1 MTSRTVTTME
11 ELKRAKEEKVEKI
24 IVEGK
29 LADNLVKS
37 KKIATLSAASLTALT
52 AAIATAAASIAAAPV
67 TGGISTIAAPVS
79 LAVIA
84 PIATSTGL
92 SATTIA
98 FLVSIGTGGV
108 AVIVALLKGYT
119 IEADL
124 KNSRVT
130 LYRK

>member
-11 ELKRAKEEKVEKI
+11 ELKKAKEENVEKI
-24 IVEGK
+24 IVEGI
-29 LADNLVKS
+29 LAENLVKS
-37 KKIATLSAASLTALT
+37 RKVATLSAASLAALT

-67 TGGISTIAAPVS
+67 TGGLSAIAAPVS

-92 SATTIA
+92 SAATVA
-98 FLVSIGTGGV
+98 FLVTIGTSGI

>member
-11 ELKRAKEEKVEKI
+11 ELKRAKEENVEKI

-67 TGGISTIAAPVS
+67 TGGISTIAAPAS

-84 PIATSTGL
+84 PIAASTGL

-98 FLVSIGTGGV
+98 FLVSVGTGGV

>member
-11 ELKRAKEEKVEKI
+11 ELKRAKEENVEKI

-29 LADNLVKS
+29 LAENLVKS
-37 KKIATLSAASLTALT
+37 KKIATLSTASLTALT
-52 AAIATAAASIAAAPV
+52 AAIATAAASIATAPV

-79 LAVIA
+79 LAVMA
-84 PIATSTGL
+84 PIAASTGL

-98 FLVSIGTGGV
+98 FLVSVGTGGV

>member
-11 ELKRAKEEKVEKI
+11 ELKRAKEENVEKI

-29 LADNLVKS
+29 LAENLVKS

-79 LAVIA
+79 LAVMA

-98 FLVSIGTGGV
+98 FLVSVGTGGV

>member
-1 MTSRTVTTME
+1 MTTRTVTTME
-11 ELKRAKEEKVEKI
+11 ELKKAKEENVEKI

-29 LADNLVKS
+29 LAENLMKS
-37 KKIATLSAASLTALT
+37 RKIATLSAASLAALT

-67 TGGISTIAAPVS
+67 TGGFSAIGTPVS
-79 LAVIA
+79 LAIIA

-92 SATTIA
+92 SAATIG
-98 FLVSIGTGGV
+98 FLVSVGTGGI

-119 IEADL
+119 VEADL
-124 KNSRVT
+124 QNLRVT